1 MNVEDIF
8 MKALVVDDSK
18 SMRNIVRSG
27 LKQMEHFEQITEA
40 IDGRDALNK
49 LRENG
54 PFDIVLLDWYMPN
67 MEGYDC
73 LIEIRKKAA
82 WNDTKVMMVTT
93 ENQQENVIRAV
104 MAGANEYLMKPF
116 TPEMLEE
123 KVRMV
128 LEL

>member
-1 MNVEDIF
+1 
-8 MKALVVDDSK
+8 MKALVVDDSQ
-18 SMRNIVRSG
+18 SMRNIVKSG
-27 LKQMEHFEQITEA
+27 LKQMEHFEQIKEA
-40 IDGRDALNK
+40 VDGVDALDK

-73 LIEIRKKAA
+73 LVEIRKKVE

>member
-1 MNVEDIF
+1 
-8 MKALVVDDSK
+8 MKALVVDDSQ
-18 SMRNIVRSG
+18 SMRNIVKAG
-27 LKQMEHFEQITEA
+27 LQNMGTFDAISEA
-40 IDGRDALNK
+40 VNGIDALKK
-49 LRENG
+49 LKSGG
-54 PFDIVLLDWYMPN
+54 PFDLILLDWYMPE

-73 LIEIRKKAA
+73 LVKIRENNN

-116 TPEMLEE
+116 TAEMLEE

-128 LEL
+128 LGI

>member
-1 MNVEDIF
+1 MR
-8 MKALVVDDSK
+8 ALVVDDSQ

-27 LKQMEHFEQITEA
+27 LQQMDTFDQIVEA
-40 IDGRDALNK
+40 QDGLDALDK
-49 LRENG
+49 MESVG
-54 PFDIVLLDWYMPN
+54 PFDLVLLDWYMPN

-73 LIEIRKKAA
+73 LVEIRKKPE

-93 ENQQENVIRAV
+93 ENQQENIIRAV

-116 TPEMLEE
+116 TPDMLEE

-128 LEL
+128 LGL

>member
-1 MNVEDIF
+1 

-18 SMRNIVRSG
+18 SMRNIVASG
-27 LKQMEHFEQITEA
+27 LKQMEHFEQIMEA
-40 IDGRDALNK
+40 VDGLDALEK
-49 LRENG
+49 LKENG
-54 PFDIVLLDWYMPN
+54 PFDLVLLDWYMPN
-67 MEGYDC
+67 MEGFDC
-73 LIEIRKKAA
+73 LVEIRKKAE

-128 LEL
+128 LEI

>member
-1 MNVEDIF
+1 

-27 LKQMEHFEQITEA
+27 LKQMKHFDQIVEA
-40 IDGRDALNK
+40 ENGLDALEK
-49 LRENG
+49 LKENG
-54 PFDIVLLDWYMPN
+54 PFDIVLLDWYMPK

-73 LIEIRKKAA
+73 LLEIRKKTE

-93 ENQQENVIRAV
+93 ENQQQNVIKAV

-128 LEL
+128 LGL

>member
-1 MNVEDIF
+1 
-8 MKALVVDDSK
+8 MKALVVDDSQ
-18 SMRNIVRSG
+18 SMRNIVKSG
-27 LKQMEHFEQITEA
+27 LKQMKHFEQIKEA
-40 IDGRDALNK
+40 VDGLDALEK

-73 LIEIRKKAA
+73 LVEIRKKSE
-82 WNDTKVMMVTT
+82 WSDTKVMMVTT

>member
-1 MNVEDIF
+1 

-18 SMRNIVRSG
+18 SMRNIVKAG
-27 LKQMEHFEQITEA
+27 LKQMNAFGEIKEA
-40 IDGRDALNK
+40 VNGVDALEK
-49 LRENG
+49 IENEG
-54 PFDIVLLDWYMPN
+54 PFDLVLLDWYMPE

-73 LIEIRKKAA
+73 LVEIRKKPE

-93 ENQQENVIRAV
+93 ENQQENVIKAV

-123 KVRMV
+123 KVKMV
-128 LEL
+128 LGL

>member
-1 MNVEDIF
+1 
-8 MKALVVDDSK
+8 MKALVVDDSN
-18 SMRNIVRSG
+18 SMRNIVKTG
-27 LKQMEHFEQITEA
+27 LKKMKFFEEIVEA
-40 IDGRDALNK
+40 KNGLDALK
-49 LRENG
+49 KIEEKG
-54 PFDIVLLDWYMPN
+54 PFDLILLDWYMPE

-73 LIEIRKKAA
+73 LVEIRKNPK

-93 ENQQENVIRAV
+93 ENQQENVIKAV

-128 LEL
+128 LGL

>member
-1 MNVEDIF
+1 

-18 SMRNIVRSG
+18 SMRNIVKAG
-27 LKQMEHFEQITEA
+27 LKQMNAFGEIKEA
-40 IDGRDALNK
+40 VNGVDALEK
-49 LRENG
+49 IKDEG
-54 PFDIVLLDWYMPN
+54 PFDLVLLDWYMPE

-73 LIEIRKKAA
+73 LVEIRKKPE

-93 ENQQENVIRAV
+93 ENQQENVIKAV

-123 KVRMV
+123 KVKMV
-128 LEL
+128 LGL

>member
-1 MNVEDIF
+1 

-18 SMRNIVRSG
+18 SMRNIVSSG
-27 LKQMEHFEQITEA
+27 LKQMERFEQITEA
-40 IDGRDALNK
+40 VDGVDALKK
-49 LRENG
+49 LRESG

-73 LIEIRKKAA
+73 LVEIRKKAE
-82 WNDTKVMMVTT
+82 WNNTKVMMVTT
-93 ENQQENVIRAV
+93 ENQQENVIKAV

-128 LEL
+128 LGL

>member
-1 MNVEDIF
+1 

-18 SMRNIVRSG
+18 SMRNIVKAG
-27 LKQMEHFEQITEA
+27 LKKMDAFGEIKEA
-40 IDGRDALNK
+40 VNGVDALEK
-49 LRENG
+49 IENEG
-54 PFDIVLLDWYMPN
+54 PFDLVLLDWYMPE

-73 LIEIRKKAA
+73 LVEIRKRPE

-93 ENQQENVIRAV
+93 ENQQENVIKAV

-123 KVRMV
+123 KVKMV
-128 LEL
+128 LGL

>member
-1 MNVEDIF
+1 

-27 LKQMEHFEQITEA
+27 LKQMDRFEQIIEA
-40 IDGRDALNK
+40 EDGLDALDK
-49 LRENG
+49 LKEKG

-73 LIEIRKKAA
+73 LVEIRKKAE
-82 WNDTKVMMVTT
+82 WNGTKVMMVTT
-93 ENQQENVIRAV
+93 ENQQENVIKAV

>member
-1 MNVEDIF
+1 
-8 MKALVVDDSK
+8 MKALVVDDSQ
-18 SMRNIVRSG
+18 SMRNIVKAG
-27 LKQMEHFEQITEA
+27 LKKMGIFDEIIEA
-40 IDGRDALNK
+40 VDGLDALEK
-49 LRENG
+49 LREHS
-54 PFDIVLLDWYMPN
+54 PIDLVLLDWYMPN

-73 LIEIRKKAA
+73 LVKMRENADWSGTR
-82 WNDTKVMMVTT
+82 VMMVTT
-93 ENQQENVIRAV
+93 ENQQENVIKAV

>member
-1 MNVEDIF
+1 

-18 SMRNIVRSG
+18 SMRNIVKAG
-27 LKQMEHFEQITEA
+27 LKQMNAFGEIREA
-40 IDGRDALNK
+40 VNGADALEK
-49 LRENG
+49 IKSDG
-54 PFDIVLLDWYMPN
+54 PFDIVLLDWYMPE

-73 LIEIRKKAA
+73 LVEIRKKPE
-82 WNDTKVMMVTT
+82 WNDTKIMMVTT
-93 ENQQENVIRAV
+93 ENQQENVIKAV

-128 LEL
+128 LDL